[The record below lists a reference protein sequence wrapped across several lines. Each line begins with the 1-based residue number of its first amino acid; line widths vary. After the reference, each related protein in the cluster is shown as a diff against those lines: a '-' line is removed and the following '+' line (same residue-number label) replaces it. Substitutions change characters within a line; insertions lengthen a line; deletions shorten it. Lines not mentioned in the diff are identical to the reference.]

1 MSADF
6 KDLGGGKFEI
16 NGVFGYSTV
25 ADLLSQSKDLF
36 ADYSVIE
43 IDLSGVTQSDSAG
56 LALLL
61 EWVNW
66 SKYFVREIHYKNV
79 PQQITSIAEI
89 SEVEDM
95 LHAGERWT
103 GREFRKSS

>member
-1 MSADF
+1 MSVEF
-6 KDLGGGKFEI
+6 KVLGGGKFKI
-16 NGVFGYSTV
+16 DGAFGYSTV
-25 ADLLSQSKDLF
+25 ADLLAKSKDLF

-66 SKYFVREIHYKNV
+66 SKYFVREIH
-79 PQQITSIAEI
+79 
-89 SEVEDM
+89 
-95 LHAGERWT
+95 
-103 GREFRKSS
+103 